1 MLILNIPSIQISKA
15 ITSMNN
21 SLKLILIVFA
31 GSGIG
36 GVARYGMQS
45 WIFKLYPFTFPLGTF
60 IVNTIGCLLIGIF
73 YALSEKGNL
82 LTPEWRLALT
92 TGFCGGFTTFSTFA
106 YENMSLLRTG
116 DYLYF
121 ALYAAGSVILGIAA
135 VYLGIITIKYL

>member
-1 MLILNIPSIQISKA
+1 MNI
-15 ITSMNN
+15 
-21 SLKLILIVFA
+21 SLKVVLIVFA

-36 GVARYGMQS
+36 GVLRYLMQT
-45 WIFKLYPFTFPLGTF
+45 WIFKIYPFTFPWGTF
-60 IVNTIGCLLIGIF
+60 VVNILGCLLIGLF

-92 TGFCGGFTTFSTFA
+92 TGFCGGFTTFSTFG
-106 YENMSLLRTG
+106 YENMNMLRTG

-121 ALYAAGSVILGIAA
+121 VLYALGSVILGIAA

>member
-1 MLILNIPSIQISKA
+1 
-15 ITSMNN
+15 MNH
-21 SLKLILIVFA
+21 SFKLILIVFA

-36 GVARYGMQS
+36 GVIRYGMQS

-60 IVNTIGCLLIGIF
+60 IVNMIGCLLIGTF

-106 YENMSLLRTG
+106 YENMNLLRTG

-121 ALYAAGSVILGIAA
+121 ALYAIGSVILGIAA
-135 VYLGIITIKYL
+135 VYVGIITIKYL